1 MARVLAEARLL
12 ALVQAHVRERVLVL
26 ARAQEQARVRVGV
39 HRLERRTGEKDGGK
53 A

>member
-26 ARAQEQARVRVGV
+26 ARAQEQARVRVGF
-39 HRLERRTGEKDGGK
+39 HRLQRRSRQMERGKD
-53 A
+53 